1 MKITF
6 TKKSVKAINKWL
18 KRNGFNTT
26 CTFVKGDELAY
37 DADDDLILIPKHY
50 NSEPDS
56 LFVKCLRNLGLAS
69 DFDAV
74 TLSILHELGHAQ
86 TFPLFTL
93 NEWNAFDVKK
103 LQMSIVGDP
112 EEDSFYTDYWEVK
125 DELAA
130 NTWATMYANLFEN
143 KVQKLENIIEENV
156 KFG

>member
-6 TKKSVKAINKWL
+6 TKKSVKALNKWL

-26 CTFVKGDELAY
+26 CTFIKGDELAY

-56 LFVKCLRNLGLAS
+56 LFVKFLRRLGLVS

-93 NEWNAFDVKK
+93 KEWNGFNDIK
-103 LQMSIVGDP
+103 LQLAIVGDP
-112 EEDSFYTDYWEVK
+112 ETDEFYTDYWEIP

-130 NTWATMYANLFEN
+130 NNWAVMYANCFDK